1 MNLPENIQDLMRKKR
16 GDFFDRHGGFPDS
29 EEEKAAIRAEITDE
43 TSYEFPDDTPKP
55 APKPNPKSDTPDTAE
70 QPITLQAGGDAI
82 DDLIARRDQ
91 SVLLKGTWQSG
102 MTRDI
107 LKILRESNATPC
119 DVFAMEYLCT
129 HCHLY
134 TGKAWSVNREEIAE
148 RIDFDLRSVRRS
160 IQRLKDWKLIVN
172 LKDDG
177 GKRTYISWHMPLVEV
192 GEKARQRSNA
202 ERVKLRGEKA
212 GTKRKKGK
220 KKP

>member
-1 MNLPENIQDLMRKKR
+1 M
-16 GDFFDRHGGFPDS
+16 
-29 EEEKAAIRAEITDE
+29 
-43 TSYEFPDDTPKP
+43 
-55 APKPNPKSDTPDTAE
+55 
-70 QPITLQAGGDAI
+70 
-82 DDLIARRDQ
+82 
-91 SVLLKGTWQSG
+91 LLKGTWQSG

-107 LKILRESNATPC
+107 LKILRESNATLC
-119 DVFAMEYLCT
+119 DMFVMEYLCM

-134 TGKAWSVNREEIAE
+134 TGKAWLVNREEIAE

-192 GEKARQRSNA
+192 GEKARRRSNA
-202 ERVKLRGEKA
+202 ERAKLRREKA
-212 GTKRKKGK
+212 GTKKKKGK